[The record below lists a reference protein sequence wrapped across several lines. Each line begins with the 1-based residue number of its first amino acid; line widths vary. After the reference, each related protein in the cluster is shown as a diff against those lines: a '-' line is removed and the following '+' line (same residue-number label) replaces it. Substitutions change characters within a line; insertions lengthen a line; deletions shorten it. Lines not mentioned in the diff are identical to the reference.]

1 MAKRVSLNT
10 YITCLLFVSIHLVF
24 VGIVLG
30 YFRTRAQ
37 HLYSRIHYLE
47 SRLNYHAVALA
58 ENEILPMPWELEE
71 LEKIQQQMKLDH
83 EDNIVYMQSN
93 RKGIYHDDD

>member
-1 MAKRVSLNT
+1 MANRMSLDI
-10 YITCLLFVSIHLVF
+10 YILCLLFVSVHIIFLGLVL
-24 VGIVLG
+24 IYL
-30 YFRTRAQ
+30 RKRII

-71 LEKIQQQMKLDH
+71 LEEIQKQVKLDH
-83 EDNIVYMQSN
+83 EDNVVYIQSN
-93 RKGIYHDDD
+93 RKEIYHDDE